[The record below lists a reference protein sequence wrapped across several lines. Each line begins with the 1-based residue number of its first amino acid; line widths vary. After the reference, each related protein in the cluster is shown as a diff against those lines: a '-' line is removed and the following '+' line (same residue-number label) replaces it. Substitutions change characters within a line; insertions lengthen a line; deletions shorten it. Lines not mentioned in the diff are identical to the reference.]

1 MLGHRTCLTVHGRQK
16 HFSFHRGFNKL
27 KIMVARLMNE
37 ILPPMTLIV
46 KLGNNFTCVLSKI
59 K

>member
-1 MLGHRTCLTVHGRQK
+1 MLGHQK

-37 ILPPMTLIV
+37 ILPPMALII
-46 KLGNNFTCVLSKI
+46 KLRNNFTRVLSKI